1 MSSEIKADKWSPA
14 SGTSATI
21 GDSGDTITVPSGAT
35 FNVAG
40 TLQSGGAALG
50 NTPFFYANM
59 SGSDQTGVSSNT
71 WTKVQFNNEVYDP
84 QSVYDPSSNY
94 RFTPNVAG
102 KYLIN
107 ARISPYVAGVK
118 FRAGFVAV
126 YKNGSSVGQ
135 FGMSGD
141 TTYIDYM
148 LQPIN
153 QIVTANG
160 SGDYFEIYG
169 KITTSDD
176 SNGQFSSGANTQLSA
191 FKVIE

>member
-14 SGTSATI
+14 SGTAATI

-141 TTYIDYM
+141 STYIDYM

-160 SGDYFEIYG
+160 SSDYFEIYG

-176 SNGQFSSGANTQLSA
+176 SNGQFSSGTNTQLSA

>member
-1 MSSEIKADKWSPA
+1 MASQIKVNEIIKQSGSSIS
-14 SGTSATI
+14 I
-21 GDSGDTITVPSGAT
+21 GESGDTINLAGSAYA
-35 FNVAG
+35 VAG
-40 TLQSGGAALG
+40 T

-141 TTYIDYM
+141 TTNIDYM

-160 SGDYFEIYG
+160 SSDYFEIYG

-176 SNGQFSSGANTQLSA
+176 SNGQFSSGTNTQLSA

>member
-141 TTYIDYM
+141 STYIDYM

-160 SGDYFEIYG
+160 SSDYFEIYG

-176 SNGQFSSGANTQLSA
+176 SNGQFSSGTNTQLSA

>member
-1 MSSEIKADKWSPA
+1 MSLLNVNKVDPATGTALEI
-14 SGTSATI
+14 GT
-21 GDSGDTITVPSGAT
+21 SGDTITVPSGAT

-50 NTPFFYANM
+50 NTPFFYADM

-148 LQPIN
+148 LQPIS

-160 SGDYFEIYG
+160 SSDYFEIYG
-169 KITTSDD
+169 KITTSDA

-191 FKVIE
+191 FKIIE

>member
-1 MSSEIKADKWSPA
+1 MSTIEVNKITPV
-14 SGTSATI
+14 SGGSAI
-21 GDSGDTITVPSGAT
+21 QVGESGDTITVPSGAT

-148 LQPIN
+148 LQPIS

-160 SGDYFEIYG
+160 SSDYFEIYG
-169 KITTSDD
+169 KITTSDA

>member
-107 ARISPYVAGVK
+107 SRISPYVAGVK

>member
-176 SNGQFSSGANTQLSA
+176 TNGQFRSGANTQLSA

>member
-1 MSSEIKADKWSPA
+1 MGTLFVDKLDPQ
-14 SGTSATI
+14 SGTSLEI
-21 GDSGDTITVPSGAT
+21 GSSGDTMTVPSGAT

-141 TTYIDYM
+141 STYIDYM

-160 SGDYFEIYG
+160 SSDYFEIYG

>member
-191 FKVIE
+191 FKIIE